1 MGDRRRKR
9 LAGSLAAA
17 LAALVLLVPLGRAAA
32 PADVTAPQTKI
43 LERSVKPGKRQATFN
58 FTSSEAG
65 GGFRCRLDSRPLGAC
80 NPPKTY
86 SRLAY
91 GKHVFRV
98 AAVDSAGNTD
108 PSAAVARF
116 TIPKPKARHRNAD

>member
-1 MGDRRRKR
+1 MGDRIRRR
-9 LAGSLAAA
+9 LVGSCVAAFALLAP
-17 LAALVLLVPLGRAAA
+17 LAQAAA
-32 PADVTAPQTKI
+32 PSDVTAPQTKI

-65 GGFRCRLDSRPLGAC
+65 GGFRCQLDSRPLGAC

-91 GKHVFRV
+91 GQHVFRV

-116 TIPKPKARHRNAD
+116 TIPKPKARHRNAH